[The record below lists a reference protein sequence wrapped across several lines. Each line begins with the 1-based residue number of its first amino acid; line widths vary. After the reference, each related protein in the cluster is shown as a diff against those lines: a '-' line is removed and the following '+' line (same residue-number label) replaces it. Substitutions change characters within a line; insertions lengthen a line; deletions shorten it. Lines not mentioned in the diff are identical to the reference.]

1 MVHDERRKVSGCQ
14 RNGLLL
20 VDSYGIQNRNVGE
33 VESQAAI
40 CKKSKWWRSIGLVSN
55 YATSGIDSLFLCSAP
70 VVVRSA
76 HVWKIEL
83 AGKRCVRRA

>member
-1 MVHDERRKVSGCQ
+1 MGHNERRKVSGCQ

-20 VDSYGIQNRNVGE
+20 VDSYEIQNRNVGE
-33 VESQAAI
+33 VKSQAAI
-40 CKKSKWWRSIGLVSN
+40 YKQSKWWHSIGLVSN
-55 YATSGIDSLFLCSAP
+55 YTTSGIDSLLLCSAP
-70 VVVRSA
+70 VVVCSA